1 MGVRWFSR
9 VVWRLGGL
17 PVVVCVG
24 GEGGIFF
31 LRGVTVMVLTD

>member
-9 VVWRLGGL
+9 VVWQLGGL

-24 GEGGIFF
+24 GEGGSCFF
-31 LRGVTVMVLTD
+31 EGGYGHGFD